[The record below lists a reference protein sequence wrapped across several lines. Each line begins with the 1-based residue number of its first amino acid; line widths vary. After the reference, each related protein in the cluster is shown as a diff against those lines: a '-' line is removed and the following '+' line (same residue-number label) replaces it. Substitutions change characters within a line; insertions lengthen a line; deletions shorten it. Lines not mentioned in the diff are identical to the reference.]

1 MNQHLER
8 LNGLAGFLQPV
19 VLELLT
25 RCERDLKR
33 PLMVVRGWSSYAEQ
47 LQKYSQGRQFDRESG
62 VWIVADPTLIV
73 TQAPP
78 GLSAHNVVQKQTMAK
93 AAVGVDLIPLRPNG
107 EADWEVSMDFWEA
120 LYPIAWKCGL
130 DPLGDQ
136 IGAYL
141 KGDLGHFEEP
151 GWKLK
156 LQGLGL
162 MQPVGGEPIGV

>member
-1 MNQHLER
+1 VNQHLER

-19 VLELLT
+19 VLELIT
-25 RCERDLKR
+25 RCARDLKR

-47 LQKYSQGRQFDRESG
+47 LGKYQQGRTFDREAG
-62 VWIVADPTLIV
+62 AWLVTDPGLVV
-73 TQAPP
+73 TQAKP
-78 GLSAHNVVQKQTMAK
+78 GMSAHNVVGQGTMAK
-93 AAVGVDLIPLRPNG
+93 AAVGVDLIPLLPNG
-107 EADWEVSMDFWEA
+107 EPDWNVSLVFWEQ
-120 LYPIAWKCGL
+120 LYPLAWKVGL

-162 MQPVGGEPIGV
+162 MQPVGSEPVGV

>member
-25 RCERDLKR
+25 RCARDLKR

-47 LQKYSQGRQFDRESG
+47 LGKYSQGRTLDRESG
-62 VWIVADPTLIV
+62 VWVVSDAAQVV
-73 TQAPP
+73 THAAP
-78 GLSAHNVVQKQTMAK
+78 GLSAHNVVTQGTREK
-93 AAVGVDLIPLRPNG
+93 AAVGVDLIPLLPSG
-107 EADWEVSMDFWEA
+107 EPDWQVSMAFWEA
-120 LYPIAWKCGL
+120 LYPLAWKCGL

-141 KGDLGHFEEP
+141 QGDLGHFEEP

-156 LQGLGL
+156 LQRLGL
-162 MQPVGGEPIGV
+162 MQPVSHEAVGV

>member
-1 MNQHLER
+1 MTQHLER
-8 LNGLAGFLQPV
+8 LNGLAPFLQPV

-33 PLMVVRGWSSYAEQ
+33 PLLVVRGWSSYAEQ
-47 LQKYSQGRQFDRESG
+47 LGKYSQGRTLDRATGE
-62 VWIVADPTLIV
+62 WLETDPAQIV
-73 TQAPP
+73 TYAKP
-78 GLSAHNVVQKQTMAK
+78 GGSAHNVVAQGAMAK
-93 AAVGVDLIPLRPNG
+93 AAVGVDLIPLLPNG
-107 EADWEVSMDFWEA
+107 QPDWSVSMAFWEA
-120 LYPIAWKCGL
+120 LYPLAWKVGL

-151 GWKLK
+151 GWKWK

-162 MQPVGGEPIGV
+162 MQPVGPDVVGV

>member
-1 MNQHLER
+1 MNQHTER
-8 LNGLAGFLQPV
+8 LNGLAWFLQPV
-19 VLELLT
+19 VLELMT
-25 RCERDLKR
+25 RCARDLKR

-47 LQKYSQGRQFDRESG
+47 LQKYSQGRTLDREANEW
-62 VWIVADPTLIV
+62 VETEPALIV
-73 TQAPP
+73 TRAKP
-78 GLSAHNVVQKQTMAK
+78 GLSAHNVVVQGTMAK
-93 AAVGVDLIPLRPNG
+93 AAVGVDLIPLLPTG
-107 EADWEVSMDFWEA
+107 EPDWTVPMSFWEA

-162 MQPVGGEPIGV
+162 MQPVGHESVGV

>member
-33 PLMVVRGWSSYAEQ
+33 RLMVVRGWSSYAEQ
-47 LQKYSQGRQFDRESG
+47 LGKYAQGRTFDRESG
-62 VWIVADPTLIV
+62 EWVVSDAAQVV
-73 TQAPP
+73 TRAKP
-78 GLSAHNVVQKQTMAK
+78 GMSAHNVVVQGTMAK
-93 AAVGVDLIPLRPNG
+93 AAVGVDLIPLLPNG
-107 EADWEVSMDFWEA
+107 QPDWQVSMAFWEA
-120 LYPIAWKCGL
+120 LYPLAWKVGL

-141 KGDLGHFEEP
+141 QGDLGHFQEP
-151 GWKLK
+151 GFTLK
-156 LQGLGL
+156 LNGLGL
-162 MQPVGGEPIGV
+162 MFPVTKDAQNV